1 MFENLI
7 QRIQGHPKY
16 KAAMDAAVA
25 AKRPLVLNYHTH
37 SAEEDY
43 CVSICAKQ
51 DQPIQLLELSEGG
64 LEELVHVRGF
74 GKTEDECLPLTS
86 ALSAELCDYY
96 RIERPLAIYLNGSPL
111 PGPERNGSDAGA

>member
-1 MFENLI
+1 MFESLI

-16 KAAMDAAVA
+16 KSAMDAAVA

-43 CVSICAKQ
+43 CVSICAKL
-51 DQPIQLLELSEGG
+51 DQPIQLLETSEGS

-86 ALSAELCDYY
+86 ALSVELCEHYGID
-96 RIERPLAIYLNGSPL
+96 RPLTIYLNGKPL
-111 PGPERNGSDAGA
+111 PGAERNGEDTGS